1 LVCDS
6 RRQKQSSSNPGYR
19 FISEEFSTEDK
30 LAACR
35 QATTATRSDLSAEA
49 VKNISG
55 GLNALLADVFA
66 LYDTPAMERHS
77 QSFCC

>member
-6 RRQKQSSSNPGYR
+6 RRRKQSSSNR
-19 FISEEFSTEDK
+19 VIFIAEEFSTEDK
-30 LAACR
+30 LAARR

-55 GLNALLADVFA
+55 GLNALPADVFA